1 MRNLRALAF
10 GAPLLVLVSA
20 CTAGGGGPT
29 EAASVRSDP
38 SPTVSASSDPSSVSV
53 TIGSAG
59 FYEAQLMGEIYAQA
73 LEARGFEV
81 QRQLGIGPRDN
92 TQAAITGGQV
102 DLVPVGS
109 SCYRRGCCGPGS
121 GPCSS
126 PMRSRPSAGSGRS
139 GE

>member
-38 SPTVSASSDPSSVSV
+38 SPTVSASSDPSSASV

-73 LEARGFEV
+73 REARGFEV

-92 TQAAITGGQV
+92 TQSAITGGQV
-102 DLVPVGS
+102 DLVPEYIGS
-109 SCYRRGCCGPGS
+109 LAARR
-121 GPCSS
+121 SS
-126 PMRSRPSAGSGRS
+126 PPATRPRHMIVSKTRWRRS
-139 GE
+139 G